1 MRVDEIV
8 CDGTSEIHPVVNV
21 PQLLQHA
28 ALQAVAAAEIEGNLI
43 RTSLG
48 DIGNLILREVRRH
61 RPTKLVAP
69 FWTRSLPLYR
79 DIEAGI
85 IRQRRVAVSIGDRCP
100 MVQPKVAL
108 LLWCVRKDLLTP
120 TTTIGIDLKV

>member
-8 CDGTSEIHPVVNV
+8 CDGTSEIHLVVDV

-28 ALQAVAAAEIEGNLI
+28 ALQAVAAAEIEGNLTW
-43 RTSLG
+43 TSLG
-48 DIGNLILREVRRH
+48 DIGNLIRREVRRH

-85 IRQRRVAVSIGDRCP
+85 IRQRRIAISIGDRGAT
-100 MVQPKVAL
+100 VQPKVPL
-108 LLWCVRKDLLTP
+108 LLWCVRKYLITT
-120 TTTIGIDLKV
+120 TTTIGIGLTV